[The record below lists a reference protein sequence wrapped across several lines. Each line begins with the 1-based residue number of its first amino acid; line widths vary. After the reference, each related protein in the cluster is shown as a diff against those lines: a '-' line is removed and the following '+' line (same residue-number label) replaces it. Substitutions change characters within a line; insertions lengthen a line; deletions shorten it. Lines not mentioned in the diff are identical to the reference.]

1 MKKLILTFSLI
12 VWATT
17 MMAQLGLTCENP
29 IPVNKDYVGR
39 VEAGDE
45 LWYTAWTYDLPLH
58 VYFSPDGMNSSRSPE
73 LMVDFT
79 CDPGV
84 YTDQKLDSVLQIVE
98 MFGIP
103 MPVEFRC
110 DKVVRDGKVEWDLS
124 IDERYRDQL
133 TEYGLT
139 HNVQAFVKAYFP
151 EGGEIRL
158 TPDQTFQNCMANGRY
173 VNLGDTINVSA
184 NDTSTMLILPFSEWK
199 NDSIQFKWI
208 GDQPARVWVAEEEC
222 QFTPVDA
229 SIYIKAKYD
238 LDNNTVKKLYTAD
251 MQTAIDSWIGKGIF
265 FGKVLSDAPGKL
277 VVERIP
283 LSDLQGGVTLL
294 KHGQSIKL
302 KANDSRVF
310 CFFKGWNATEF
321 IANTE
326 FLMSMHVS
334 NTADFEVGDANVL
347 TVYPFT
353 KDGNKRQ
360 LQLTSSDIASLAT
373 SATDDYLY
381 VRFICNSGTTLTPL
395 LWNASSC
402 IDKTILIPIGESR
415 RLAASDKNV
424 YRVIYDDVANYDL
437 TMAWGNKNVSLSAYV
452 ASYCDFVTSATDKLK
467 TIVVKKNSSTN
478 VSADEVD
485 SWANSIEQ
493 DGFMYLRF
501 STTRAGDVT
510 ITSSRPA
517 EEDPST
523 PAPIDT
529 TITDTIC
536 YGVTYVWNGQKYTTS
551 GEYQQEFTATNG
563 ADSIVT
569 LNLLVLP
576 EVKPVV
582 TDVTIE
588 YGKTYEWNDKVYAE
602 TITDTI
608 TLQDANGCD
617 YLAILKLTV
626 NAPKPVY
633 NSFADTVC
641 YGVTY
646 EWNGQKYTTSG
657 EYQQELTAANGAD
670 SIVTLNLLVLP
681 EVKPVVTDVTIEY
694 GKTYEWNDKVYAET
708 TTDTITL
715 QDANGCDYLAILK
728 LTVNAKPV
736 GSCVHKSIEL
746 KQNYQLVLNLDSA
759 FTVYRI
765 NYSEWAATGATLTWS
780 GTEPLHTFVAETCE
794 FNVAPYNKYVHAYVS
809 IPAEGVIVLDKASL
823 AELAAYVDENG
834 YLYIRFLTE
843 KEGVLEVK

>member
-1 MKKLILTFSLI
+1 MKKLTLTFSLI

-98 MFGIP
+98 VFGIP

-208 GDQPARVWVAEEEC
+208 GDAPARVWVAEEEC
-222 QFTPVDA
+222 QFTPTDFSV
-229 SIYIKAKYD
+229 YVKAKYD

-265 FGKVLSDAPGKL
+265 FGKAISAAPGKL
-277 VVERIP
+277 VIERIP
-283 LSDLQGGVTLL
+283 MGAIQGGATLL
-294 KHGQSIKL
+294 KHGQSVKL
-302 KANDSRVF
+302 KANDPRVF
-310 CFFKGWNATEF
+310 CFPKGWNATEF

-347 TVYPFT
+347 TVYPFS
-353 KDGNKRQ
+353 KDGNNRQ
-360 LQLTSSDIASLAT
+360 LQLTFGDIAHLGSFT
-373 SATDDYLY
+373 TEDYLY
-381 VRFICNSGTTLTPL
+381 VRFTCNSGTTLTPS
-395 LWNASSC
+395 LWNTSSC
-402 IDKTILIPIGESR
+402 IDQTVLITLGACVQYAKSSGLVYRMKYEDWKNYDFTVAWDKTSTMTVYVSSYCNFVTT
-415 RLAASDKNV
+415 ASD
-424 YRVIYDDVANYDL
+424 L
-437 TMAWGNKNVSLSAYV
+437 
-452 ASYCDFVTSATDKLK
+452 LK
-467 TIVVKKNSSTN
+467 TIVLNRRRPSLQVKST
-478 VSADEVD
+478 EID
-485 SWANSIEQ
+485 SWASKLSEDFI
-493 DGFMYLRF
+493 YARLV
-501 STTRAGDVT
+501 STDPGNVCF
-510 ITSSRPA
+510 TSSKPA
-517 EEDPST
+517 EEDPAL

-529 TITDTIC
+529 TITDTI
-536 YGVTYVWNGQKYTTS
+536 
-551 GEYQQEFTATNG
+551 
-563 ADSIVT
+563 
-569 LNLLVLP
+569 
-576 EVKPVV
+576 
-582 TDVTIE
+582 
-588 YGKTYEWNDKVYAE
+588 
-602 TITDTI
+602 
-608 TLQDANGCD
+608 
-617 YLAILKLTV
+617 
-626 NAPKPVY
+626 
-633 NSFADTVC
+633 C

-657 EYQQELTAANGAD
+657 EYEQSFTATNGAD
-670 SIVTLNLLVLP
+670 SIVTLNLVVLP
-681 EVKPVVTDVTIEY
+681 EVKPVLTDVTVEY

-715 QDANGCDYLAILK
+715 QDEHGCDYLAILK
-728 LTVNAKPV
+728 LTVLDKPA
-736 GSCVHKSIEL
+736 SPCVLNSIEL
-746 KQNYQLVLNLDSA
+746 KVKDQLTLNLDSV

-794 FNVAPYNKYVHAYVS
+794 FYVAPYNKYVHAYVNV
-809 IPAEGVIVLDKASL
+809 PAEGEVVLNKTKL
-823 AELAAYVDENG
+823 ADLAAYVDEDG

-843 KEGVLEVK
+843 KEGILEVK